1 MGAKATA
8 IVLLSGGLDSATTL
22 AIALSEGYDCHAL
35 SFNYRQRH
43 DRELS
48 SAIHVA
54 KHYGLKEHKIVRMD
68 LREIGGSALTDESI
82 AVPEGREVA
91 ALKKDIPTT
100 YVPARNIIF
109 LSVALGYA
117 EVCSAD
123 AIFIGANAI
132 DYSGYPDCRQ
142 DFLEAFAVM
151 GNKGTKRGVEGH
163 PIAIKYPLI
172 NMTKAQI
179 VKKGLELKVPYELT
193 WSCYKG
199 GKRACGKCDSC
210 QLRLKGFAEAGS
222 QDPIEYSAKH

>member
-1 MGAKATA
+1 MGDKGTA
-8 IVLLSGGLDSATTL
+8 IVLLSGGLDSATTM
-22 AIALSEGYDCHAL
+22 AIALNEGYDCRAL

-43 DRELS
+43 DREIS
-48 SAIHVA
+48 SAIHLV

-82 AVPEGREVA
+82 AVPEGRAVA
-91 ALKKDIPTT
+91 NLKKDIPLT

-117 EVCSAD
+117 EVSNAE
-123 AIFIGANAI
+123 AIYIGANAI
-132 DYSGYPDCRQ
+132 DYSGYPDCRL
-142 DFLEAFAVM
+142 DFLEAFGAM
-151 GNKGTKRGVEGH
+151 ASKGTKRGVEGR

-179 VKKGLELKVPYELT
+179 IKKGLELKVPYELT

-210 QLRLKGFAEAGS
+210 QLRLKGFSEAGS
-222 QDPIEYSAKH
+222 KDPIGYSGTY